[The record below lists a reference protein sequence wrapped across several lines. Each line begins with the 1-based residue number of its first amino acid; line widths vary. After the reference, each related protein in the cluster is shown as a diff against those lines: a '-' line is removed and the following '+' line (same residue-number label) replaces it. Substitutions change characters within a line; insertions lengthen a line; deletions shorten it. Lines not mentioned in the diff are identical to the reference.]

1 MPPESPPALFG
12 DKSDGD
18 VLSDTTIDS
27 AASGALVVVV
37 EVLVGDTVVAVVD
50 VVVVVDGDDDDEDA
64 EEDAEEDADVTGTA
78 SAGNLKPCS
87 VALTRAADAAS
98 AYSTNPM
105 TRRVRSVRRRAVTK
119 PVTCSNTAAN
129 ERSVT

>member
-1 MPPESPPALFG
+1 MPPESPPAL
-12 DKSDGD
+12 KSDGD
-18 VLSDTTIDS
+18 VPSDTTIDS
-27 AASGALVVVV
+27 VASGVVVV
-37 EVLVGDTVVAVVD
+37 LVGGTIVVVVVV
-50 VVVVVDGDDDDEDA
+50 VVVVVDDEDEEEDDEEDDA
-64 EEDAEEDADVTGTA
+64 EVNDAVGDA